1 VTANKGRRRL
11 AANIASL
18 GIVQVANYVFPIIT
32 IPVISRI
39 IGPDKLGV
47 INFASAYIAYFTL
60 LIGFGFDLTA
70 TRKVARDPDNAEN
83 RNKVFSEVFI
93 SQAILLAVSAVCFI
107 ISFFLVPQL
116 NEERAVAIF
125 TFLTC
130 FATLF
135 TQNWLFQAMQDL
147 PKVAIL
153 NLLTKIVFT
162 IIIFATIH
170 KKSDYVWQP
179 LATSFAQVV
188 VAIASFWWS
197 IKKYNLK
204 LKMVKLADCMKLLW
218 ADKSF
223 FLSLCVVNVYSST
236 SIVVLGLFQS
246 STQVGYYTAGQ
257 KLIMILQ
264 GLVSIPLATAF
275 FPYIGRAFAESHEKG
290 LKIAQQLIPIVFVLT
305 GLAGIVIFAASPL
318 FIQFFYGPKFE
329 AAVSV
334 CRILAFIPMLVGLN
348 TILGIH
354 IMMNL
359 KLDNIFFAITCV
371 GAVVGLILN
380 IALVK
385 VIGYTGPAYTWLIIE
400 ILNLVL
406 LYVMLRRRNIESLN
420 FSFFRSDFFIQ
431 YIKLLLDKFRPKQ
444 PEKAK

>member
-1 VTANKGRRRL
+1 
-11 AANIASL
+11 
-18 GIVQVANYVFPIIT
+18 
-32 IPVISRI
+32 
-39 IGPDKLGV
+39 
-47 INFASAYIAYFTL
+47 
-60 LIGFGFDLTA
+60 
-70 TRKVARDPDNAEN
+70 
-83 RNKVFSEVFI
+83 
-93 SQAILLAVSAVCFI
+93 
-107 ISFFLVPQL
+107 
-116 NEERAVAIF
+116 
-125 TFLTC
+125 
-130 FATLF
+130 
-135 TQNWLFQAMQDL
+135 
-147 PKVAIL
+147 
-153 NLLTKIVFT
+153 
-162 IIIFATIH
+162 
-170 KKSDYVWQP
+170 
-179 LATSFAQVV
+179 
-188 VAIASFWWS
+188 
-197 IKKYNLK
+197 
-204 LKMVKLADCMKLLW
+204 
-218 ADKSF
+218 
-223 FLSLCVVNVYSST
+223 LCVVNVYSST

-275 FPYIGRAFAESHEKG
+275 FPYIGRAFAENHEKG

-318 FIQFFYGPKFE
+318 FIQFFYGSKFE

-359 KLDNIFFAITCV
+359 KLDNIFFAITCI

-380 IALVK
+380 IVLVK